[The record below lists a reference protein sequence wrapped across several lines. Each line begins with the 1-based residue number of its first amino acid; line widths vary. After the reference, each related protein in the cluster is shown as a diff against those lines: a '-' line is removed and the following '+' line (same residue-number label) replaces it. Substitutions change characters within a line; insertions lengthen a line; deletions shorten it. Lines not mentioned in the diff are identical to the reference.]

1 MSLKKLLNKAADMF
15 VPKEIAPFLGPA
27 SMMFAGPLGMPLA
40 LALGQAGSAKMY
52 GGKLDPYTALG
63 TIASAQA
70 YKARN
75 PKTYGRIGSGLKQ
88 GLGTFLPGGASPMDF
103 GTEFMK
109 GYKKP
114 SYYFGEGTG
123 LKAQQ
128 NALVKQGQIEEY
140 QAEKFRGAKDP
151 IKADITSLSDP
162 GALTDNEILA
172 IKDSE
177 SLFRQGG
184 TFDEFTQGLGESM
197 FPGFTGE
204 DEKFDFTKALTTIGM
219 ATTLSQMLPLA
230 EKLKREKIEDEKK
243 QAAIWKKWFD
253 GYENISG
260 IAYIDSPYPDAN
272 LIQKYKRFM
281 MATGGRVGYNMGGA
295 TGIIAAAPGMPE
307 GMQIDGR
314 DGMFIS
320 QGVEEK
326 ADDVPAMLSKNEFV
340 LTADAMKGFDKMS
353 GGNGDPRAAAQ
364 KMYQMMNQ
372 MEAMA

>member
-63 TIASAQA
+63 TIASAQG

-75 PKTYGRIGSGLKQ
+75 PEDYGRIGSGLKQ
-88 GLGTFLPGGASPMDF
+88 GIMSIGDGPGGVTFMDAF
-103 GTEFMK
+103 K
-109 GYKKP
+109 GGYDNP

-123 LKAQQ
+123 EVTPMQRPDQ
-128 NALVKQGQIEEY
+128 VT
-140 QAEKFRGAKDP
+140 P
-151 IKADITSLSDP
+151 
-162 GALTDNEILA
+162 TDELISPDKGFFNKI
-172 IKDSE
+172 
-177 SLFRQGG
+177 
-184 TFDEFTQGLGESM
+184 DEFTQGLGESM

>member
-1 MSLKKLLNKAADMF
+1 
-15 VPKEIAPFLGPA
+15 
-27 SMMFAGPLGMPLA
+27 
-40 LALGQAGSAKMY
+40 
-52 GGKLDPYTALG
+52 
-63 TIASAQA
+63 
-70 YKARN
+70 
-75 PKTYGRIGSGLKQ
+75 
-88 GLGTFLPGGASPMDF
+88 
-103 GTEFMK
+103 
-109 GYKKP
+109 
-114 SYYFGEGTG
+114 
-123 LKAQQ
+123 
-128 NALVKQGQIEEY
+128 
-140 QAEKFRGAKDP
+140 
-151 IKADITSLSDP
+151 
-162 GALTDNEILA
+162 
-172 IKDSE
+172 
-177 SLFRQGG
+177 LFRQGG

-197 FPGFTGE
+197 FPGFTDE
-204 DEKFDFTKALTTIGM
+204 DGDFDFTKALTTIGM
-219 ATTLSQMLPLA
+219 TTTLSQMLPLA

-281 MATGGRVGYNMGGA
+281 MATGGRVGYNMGGS

>member
-63 TIASAQA
+63 TIASAQG

-75 PKTYGRIGSGLKQ
+75 PEGYGRIGSGLKQ
-88 GLGTFLPGGASPMDF
+88 GIMSIGDGPGGVTFMDAF
-103 GTEFMK
+103 KG

-123 LKAQQ
+123 EVTPMQRPDQ
-128 NALVKQGQIEEY
+128 VT
-140 QAEKFRGAKDP
+140 P
-151 IKADITSLSDP
+151 
-162 GALTDNEILA
+162 TDELISPDQVTPMQRPDQDKGFFNKI
-172 IKDSE
+172 
-177 SLFRQGG
+177 
-184 TFDEFTQGLGESM
+184 DEFTQGLGESM
-197 FPGFTGE
+197 FPGFTDE
-204 DEKFDFTKALTTIGM
+204 DGDFDFTKALTTIGM
-219 ATTLSQMLPLA
+219 TTTLSQMLPLA